1 MSREW
6 EALRATE
13 QAETP
18 AVLDTYGAINPA
30 EFFALATRTFFE
42 RPASLR
48 AKQPELYR
56 ELARFFRQDPVTYF
70 AQAARSP

>member
-18 AVLDTYGAINPA
+18 AVLDTFGAINPA
-30 EFFALATRTFFE
+30 EFFALADRTFFE
-42 RPASLR
+42 RPASLH
-48 AKQPELYR
+48 AKQMELYSKV
-56 ELARFFRQDPVTYF
+56 AHFFRQDPVIYF
-70 AQAARSP
+70 AQAATSP